1 MSDLNL
7 FLVALY
13 NPSSLEQNS
22 RFDTYVDSEDHYI
35 GIFWR
40 PLYPYILKTIISV
53 FSEDLYIHI
62 FWKQL
67 YIHIFWRPLYSYFL
81 KTIRQYDFI
90 NLAHLISMLIE
101 RLGMSEFRGVVRKSW
116 KNWSSCFTRPISPI
130 SKTDDISK
138 KFKTVFDAPRPSS
151 VSLGRQ
157 KYNFVVRG
165 KLPPSKLFQK
175 WIPFGM
181 GCLSFSS
188 VMSW

>member
-22 RFDTYVDSEDHYI
+22 RFDTYEDSEDHYTRSL
-35 GIFWR
+35 WR

-67 YIHIFWRPLYSYFL
+67 YIHIFWRPLYSYIL
-81 KTIRQYDFI
+81 KTILSELGFI

-116 KNWSSCFTRPISPI
+116 KNWSSCFTRPSEISPI
-130 SKTDDISK
+130 S
-138 KFKTVFDAPRPSS
+138 KTVFDAPRPSS
-151 VSLGRQ
+151 VILGRQ
-157 KYNFVVRG
+157 KYNFVRR